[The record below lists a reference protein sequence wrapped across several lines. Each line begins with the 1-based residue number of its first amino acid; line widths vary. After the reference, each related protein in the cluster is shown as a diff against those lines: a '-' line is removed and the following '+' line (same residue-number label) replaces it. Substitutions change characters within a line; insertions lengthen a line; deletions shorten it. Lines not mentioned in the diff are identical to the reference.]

1 MIRREFI
8 TLLGG
13 AVAAWPLAARA
24 QQRRVIGFLS
34 SSSPESFAPFT
45 AAFRHGLERAG
56 YVEGKDVAIEF
67 RWAQGKYDRLAELA
81 VELVRRNVDVIVT
94 HGTPATY
101 AAMQATTA
109 TPIVMAI
116 SGDAVA
122 RPDANVTGSTFFLP
136 KLNAKRLELFKE
148 AFPRIAR
155 VAALSNPDNPVSR
168 PIIPAMKLAAASLKI
183 ALEVSKAQGPSEFE
197 TAFTAMARSRVE
209 AVVVTEDG
217 EFASSFRSIAALAA
231 DNKLP
236 SIGSKEFAEAGGLIG
251 YGANLLE
258 LYRRAAY
265 FVDRILKGAKPADL
279 AIEQPTRFEL
289 VVNLKTAKALG
300 LDIPPMLLARA
311 DKVIE

>member
-1 MIRREFI
+1 MRRREFI
-8 TLLGG
+8 TLIGG
-13 AVAAWPLAARA
+13 AAVAWPLAARA

-122 RPDANVTGSTFFLP
+122 TGITTSLARPDANVTGSTFFLP

-148 AFPRIAR
+148 AFPRIVR

-168 PIIPAMKLAAASLKI
+168 PIIPPTTS
-183 ALEVSKAQGPSEFE
+183 SPRS
-197 TAFTAMARSRVE
+197 ARKNS
-209 AVVVTEDG
+209 
-217 EFASSFRSIAALAA
+217 
-231 DNKLP
+231 P
-236 SIGSKEFAEAGGLIG
+236 
-251 YGANLLE
+251 
-258 LYRRAAY
+258 
-265 FVDRILKGAKPADL
+265 KP
-279 AIEQPTRFEL
+279 
-289 VVNLKTAKALG
+289 VG
-300 LDIPPMLLARA
+300 
-311 DKVIE
+311 